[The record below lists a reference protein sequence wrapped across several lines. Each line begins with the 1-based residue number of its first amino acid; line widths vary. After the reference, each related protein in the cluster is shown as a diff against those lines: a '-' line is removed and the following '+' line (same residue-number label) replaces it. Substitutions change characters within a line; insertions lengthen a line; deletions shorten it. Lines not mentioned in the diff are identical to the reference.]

1 MKKIFQGRTLLKKS
15 DYFFQRQVILSVFFM
30 MISFSVL
37 AQSSQYIAAIAK
49 KYPEGEVTAPEN
61 ALQHYLHNGD
71 TTFHWEVKNTF
82 DFNDSKVYDLLLTSQ
97 TWRGIT
103 WRHQLSIVVP
113 KEIKYDGALLL
124 ITGGHIKD
132 GMPEW
137 TNKDDK
143 FMEAAGMVASK
154 NKAIVA
160 IVRQTPNE
168 PLYGGLSEDEL
179 ISYTLHQFK
188 IDGDYTWPLLFPM
201 VKTAA
206 RAMDAVQQF
215 TAAQLSHPI
224 SRFTVSG
231 ASKRGWTT
239 WLTGANDS
247 RVEAIGPMVID
258 VLNMPVNLDYQI
270 KAWNEYSIEIEDYV
284 KLGIPQ
290 QAHTASGSAI
300 TTMVDPYTYRKK
312 LTMPKMIFIGT
323 NDEYW
328 VVDAIKNYYD
338 SIPGRNMIMYTPNA
352 GHNLAGGK
360 EAFNSLSAFFGMTLA
375 HRKYPACSWSTNVKN
390 GVIEVTVKATAG
402 LLDEAIIWSA
412 NSTNM
417 IFRKAVWTSR
427 SLGDAG
433 KSKVVFSEKLP
444 ESGFKAFYLDL
455 KYKDANGGE
464 YTESTR
470 MFVADQNELKLH

>member
-1 MKKIFQGRTLLKKS
+1 MKKIQFNRTLWRH
-15 DYFFQRQVILSVFFM
+15 FQFSNFRIFVFLFLSLISSSMMAQTSQVTANLTHT
-30 MISFSVL
+30 
-37 AQSSQYIAAIAK
+37 YTD
-49 KYPEGEVTAPEN
+49 GEVTTPQN

-71 TTFHWEVKNTF
+71 TTFHWEVKNTY
-82 DFNDSKVYDLLLTSQ
+82 DLDDSKVYDLLLVSQ
-97 TWRGIT
+97 KWRGIV
-103 WRHQLSIVVP
+103 WAHQLSIVVP
-113 KEIKYDGALLL
+113 KEIKYDGALLM
-124 ITGGHIKD
+124 ITGGHLKE
-132 GMPEW
+132 GVPEW

-143 FMEAAGMVASK
+143 FMTAASMVASK

-160 IVRQTPNE
+160 IVRQTPNQ
-168 PLYGGLSEDEL
+168 PLFGDLTEDAL

-188 IDGDYTWPLLFPM
+188 QDGDYTWPLLFPM
-201 VKTAA
+201 VKSAA
-206 RAMDAVQQF
+206 RAMDAIQQF
-215 TAAQLSHPI
+215 SKGQLNHPI
-224 SRFTVSG
+224 SRFVVSG

-239 WLTGANDS
+239 WLTGANDP

-258 VLNMPVNLDYQI
+258 ILNMPVNLDYQI

-290 QAHTASGSAI
+290 QAHTSSGGAI
-300 TTMVDPYTYRKK
+300 NTMVDPYSYRHQ
-312 LTMPKMIFIGT
+312 LTMPKMIFMGT

-338 SIPGRNMIMYTPNA
+338 SIPGRNMIMYSPNV
-352 GHNLAGGK
+352 GHDLGGGK
-360 EAFNSLSAFFGMTLA
+360 QAFNSLSAFFGMTLA
-375 HRKYPACSWSTNVKN
+375 HKDYPACSWSTNVKN

-402 LLDEAIIWSA
+402 LLDEAVIWSA
-412 NSTNM
+412 TSKNM

-433 KSKVVFSEKLP
+433 KSKVVFVEKLP

-470 MFVADQNELKLH
+470 MFVADKDELKLH